1 VKKTIKIANFT
12 SLRLSYKNQ
21 YFSIIEMM
29 TVVFIILLL
38 LTLLFP
44 TFAKLKM
51 NARNSICKS
60 QMRQVGILIS
70 SYQTDHGGYLPN
82 DDAVNDRRNYISQS
96 DWRYSDLGWGN
107 NENNELY
114 KFWNG
119 HILPYMDVN
128 LPDKFAR
135 YAMVTKVATTRYL
148 SSQLGGEPNAAPDN
162 VLSKGWVVVDDAYQ
176 KGGYQ
181 DLRNFICP
189 EIHQSTYDVAASI
202 NYNGVKIPRI
212 SQLCNGGV
220 TGWSAFRDAPGFDYS
235 MNGGI
240 PTSYS
245 AHQVFFGLGQNNS
258 YRMDQIANVSQ
269 KAFLLEG
276 GLADSFGLGPGGNN
290 NGGDSSPYFDGL
302 SNGGDLAVGNLRK
315 NPQYHKMSYV
325 HDNQSKFW
333 IMAYPIFDSWMWK
346 YSSRIEV
353 VSMFNTQF
361 APYAY
366 MMLDPNDEAYAKC
379 AIVCFTDPEEY
390 LAKFNKFFTDLNIK
404 GGYKIGA
411 VQAYTDEP
419 NEYHYMTGNMNVLF
433 GDGSVITKDQA
444 WIMNNRL
451 LFSSSNDN

>member
-1 VKKTIKIANFT
+1 MKIDETKIANNLPKKIQF
-12 SLRLSYKNQ
+12 
-21 YFSIIEMM
+21 FSILEMM

-38 LTLLFP
+38 TTLLMPAFV
-44 TFAKLKM
+44 TLKM
-51 NARNSICKS
+51 NARSSICKS
-60 QMRQVGILIS
+60 QMRQMGVLIA

-82 DDAVNDRRNYISQS
+82 DNSHNDRRSYIAPSS
-96 DWRYSDLGWGN
+96 WSYSDLGWSN
-107 NENNELY
+107 NENNQLY
-114 KFWNG
+114 SFWNG

-135 YAMVTKVATTRYL
+135 YAMVTKVGTTRYL
-148 SSQLGGEPNAAPDN
+148 SSQLGGPPNTAPEN
-162 VLSKGWVVVDDAYQ
+162 VLSKGWVVVDDAFQ

-181 DLRNFICP
+181 DLRTFICP
-189 EIHQSTYDVAASI
+189 EVHQNTFDVAASI

-220 TGWSAFRDAPGFDYS
+220 TGWSAFRDAPSFDYS

-333 IMAYPIFDSWMWK
+333 VMAYPSFDSWMWK
-346 YSSRIEV
+346 FAARYEV
-353 VSMFNTQF
+353 VAKFNAQF
-361 APYAY
+361 APKAY
-366 MMLDPNDEAYAKC
+366 MMLDPNEEAYAKC
-379 AIVCFTDPEEY
+379 AIVCYVDPEEY
-390 LAKFNKFFTDLNIK
+390 VSRFKKFFTDLDIK
-404 GGYKIGA
+404 GGYNIGITE
-411 VQAYTDEP
+411 AYTDDP
-419 NEYHYMTGNMNVLF
+419 NEYHYMTGNMNILF

-451 LFSSSNDN
+451 SFSSHNDI